1 MSDFARS
8 FRSHR
13 LLANGSRTLVSEV
26 LGLAGVCV
34 TIIAALFLPVFA

>member
-1 MSDFARS
+1 MPDFARS

-13 LLANGSRTLVSEV
+13 LLANGPRALASDV

-34 TIIAALFLPVFA
+34 TIVAALYLPVFA